1 MITYAYERVSSKD
14 QNLER
19 QETAIRNYRPN
30 ISDANIFKDKVT
42 GKTFDREHYNE
53 MKIILEHLSKVNATN
68 DLIEVVFEEMDRLGR
83 DKESIKKELQWY
95 KDRGIYI
102 RILELPST
110 LVDID
115 SNNKW
120 VMDMVTNILIEVYA
134 TMAQQELEKRAKRQT
149 EGIIEAQKKGIK
161 FGRQPIQLNET
172 EFMTVYNSWKAAE
185 INARQAMNILGIK
198 PNTFYRRVKEY
209 EATQNIQPKATKT
222 NEAAI

>member
-161 FGRQPIQLNET
+161 FGRQPIQLNES

-185 INARQAMNILGIK
+185 INARQAMNILGVK

-209 EATQNIQPKATKT
+209 EATISQSSDNKFLK
-222 NEAAI
+222 

>member
-161 FGRQPIQLNET
+161 FGRQPIQLNES

-209 EATQNIQPKATKT
+209 EATQNIQPKSTKT

>member
-19 QETAIRNYRPN
+19 QETAIRNFRPN

-161 FGRQPIQLNET
+161 FGRQPIQLNES

-209 EATQNIQPKATKT
+209 EATISQS
-222 NEAAI
+222 

>member
-149 EGIIEAQKKGIK
+149 EGIIEAQKKGIR
-161 FGRQPIQLNET
+161 FGRQPIQLNES

-185 INARQAMNILGIK
+185 INARQAMNILGVK

-209 EATQNIQPKATKT
+209 EATISQSSDNKFSK
-222 NEAAI
+222 

>member
-19 QETAIRNYRPN
+19 QETAIRNFRPN

-95 KDRGIYI
+95 KDREIYI

-161 FGRQPIQLNET
+161 FGRQPIQLNES

>member
-161 FGRQPIQLNET
+161 FGRQPIQLNES

-209 EATQNIQPKATKT
+209 EAIQNIQPKATKT

>member
-95 KDRGIYI
+95 KDHGIYI

-161 FGRQPIQLNET
+161 FGRQPIQLTES

-209 EATQNIQPKATKT
+209 EATISQSSDNKFSK
-222 NEAAI
+222 

>member
-53 MKIILEHLSKVNATN
+53 MKIILEHLSKVNTTN

-149 EGIIEAQKKGIK
+149 EGIIEAQKKGIR
-161 FGRQPIQLNET
+161 FGRQPIQLNES

-185 INARQAMNILGIK
+185 INARQAMNILGVK

-209 EATQNIQPKATKT
+209 EATISQFSDNKFSK
-222 NEAAI
+222 

>member
-115 SNNKW
+115 SDNKW

-161 FGRQPIQLNET
+161 FGRQPIQLNES

-222 NEAAI
+222 NEAVI

>member
-161 FGRQPIQLNET
+161 FGRQPIQLNES
-172 EFMTVYNSWKAAE
+172 EFMTVYNSWKAEE
-185 INARQAMNILGIK
+185 INARQAMNILGVK

-209 EATQNIQPKATKT
+209 EAIQNSQPKATKT

>member
-19 QETAIRNYRPN
+19 QETAIRNFRPN

-161 FGRQPIQLNET
+161 FGRQPIQLNES

-209 EATQNIQPKATKT
+209 EAIQNSQPQQ
-222 NEAAI
+222 

>member
-19 QETAIRNYRPN
+19 QETAIRNFRPN
-30 ISDANIFKDKVT
+30 ISNANIFKDKVT

-161 FGRQPIQLNET
+161 FGRQPIQLNES

>member
-161 FGRQPIQLNET
+161 FGRQPIQLNES

-185 INARQAMNILGIK
+185 ISARQAMNILGIK

>member
-19 QETAIRNYRPN
+19 QETAIRNFRPN

-149 EGIIEAQKKGIK
+149 EGIIEAQKKGSK
-161 FGRQPIQLNET
+161 FGRQPIQLNES

-209 EATQNIQPKATKT
+209 EATISQSSDNKFSK
-222 NEAAI
+222 

>member
-19 QETAIRNYRPN
+19 QETAIRNFRPN

-68 DLIEVVFEEMDRLGR
+68 DLIGVVFEEMDRLGR

-161 FGRQPIQLNET
+161 FGRQPIQLNES

-209 EATQNIQPKATKT
+209 EATISQSSDNKFSK
-222 NEAAI
+222 

>member
-30 ISDANIFKDKVT
+30 ISDANIFRDKVT

-95 KDRGIYI
+95 KDHGIYT

-149 EGIIEAQKKGIK
+149 EGIIEAQKKGIR
-161 FGRQPIQLNET
+161 FGRQPIRLNES
-172 EFMTVYNSWKAAE
+172 EFMTVYHSWKASE
-185 INARQAMNILGIK
+185 ITARQAMNILGIK
-198 PNTFYRRVKEY
+198 PNTFYRRVKDY
-209 EATQNIQPKATKT
+209 EATQNIQPQATKT
-222 NEAAI
+222 NDAAI

>member
-161 FGRQPIQLNET
+161 FGRQPIQLNES

-209 EATQNIQPKATKT
+209 EATQNIQPQ
-222 NEAAI
+222 

>member
-161 FGRQPIQLNET
+161 FGRQPIQLNESK
-172 EFMTVYNSWKAAE
+172 FMTVYNSWKASE

>member
-19 QETAIRNYRPN
+19 QETAIRNFRPN
-30 ISDANIFKDKVT
+30 ISDTNIFKDKVT

-161 FGRQPIQLNET
+161 FGRQPIQLNES

>member
-161 FGRQPIQLNET
+161 FGRQPIQLNES

-209 EATQNIQPKATKT
+209 EATQNIQPKVTKT
-222 NEAAI
+222 NEAVI

>member
-19 QETAIRNYRPN
+19 QETAIRNFRPD

-161 FGRQPIQLNET
+161 FGRQPIQLNES

>member
-161 FGRQPIQLNET
+161 FGRQPIQLNES
-172 EFMTVYNSWKAAE
+172 EFMTVYNSWKASE

>member
-30 ISDANIFKDKVT
+30 ISDANIFRDKVT

>member
-161 FGRQPIQLNET
+161 FGRQPIQLNESK
-172 EFMTVYNSWKAAE
+172 FMTVYNSWKAAE

>member
-30 ISDANIFKDKVT
+30 ISDANIFRDKVT

-161 FGRQPIQLNET
+161 FGRQPIQLNES

-209 EATQNIQPKATKT
+209 EATISQS
-222 NEAAI
+222 

>member
-95 KDRGIYI
+95 KDHGIYI

-134 TMAQQELEKRAKRQT
+134 TMAQQELENRAKRQT

-161 FGRQPIQLNET
+161 FGRQPIQLNES

-222 NEAAI
+222 NEAVI

>member
-30 ISDANIFKDKVT
+30 ISNANIFKDKVT

-161 FGRQPIQLNET
+161 FGRQPIQLNES

-185 INARQAMNILGIK
+185 INARQAMNILGVK

-209 EATQNIQPKATKT
+209 EATQNSQLKATKT

>member
-19 QETAIRNYRPN
+19 QETAIRNFRPN

-161 FGRQPIQLNET
+161 FGRQPIQLNES
-172 EFMTVYNSWKAAE
+172 EFMTVYNSWKASE

>member
-19 QETAIRNYRPN
+19 QETAIRNYRPY

-95 KDRGIYI
+95 KDHGIYI

-161 FGRQPIQLNET
+161 FGRQPIQLNES

-222 NEAAI
+222 NEAVI

>member
-95 KDRGIYI
+95 KDHGIYI

-161 FGRQPIQLNET
+161 FGRQPIQLNES
-172 EFMTVYNSWKAAE
+172 EFMTVYNSWKASE
-185 INARQAMNILGIK
+185 INARQAMNILGVK

-209 EATQNIQPKATKT
+209 EATISQSLDNKFSK
-222 NEAAI
+222 

>member
-19 QETAIRNYRPN
+19 QETAIRNYRPY

-68 DLIEVVFEEMDRLGR
+68 DMIEVVFEEMDRLGR

-95 KDRGIYI
+95 KDHGIYI

-161 FGRQPIQLNET
+161 FGRQPIQLNES

-209 EATQNIQPKATKT
+209 EATQNIQPQ
-222 NEAAI
+222 

>member
-19 QETAIRNYRPN
+19 QETAIRNFRPN

-161 FGRQPIQLNET
+161 FGRQPIQLNES

-222 NEAAI
+222 NEATI

>member
-161 FGRQPIQLNET
+161 FGRQPIQLNESK
-172 EFMTVYNSWKAAE
+172 FMTVYNSWKASE

-209 EATQNIQPKATKT
+209 EATQNIQTQVIKT